1 MDMVLKKII
10 QGGMEMVLQ
19 HNIEAWN
26 ANRNLNVVTKRQ
38 AKSTEKLSAGYKIN
52 RAADDAAGLTISE
65 GMRSMIR
72 GLNRASNNAED
83 GYSLL
88 QTADGA
94 LEEIHSILQRGREL
108 SVQAANDSNT
118 EIDRQAIQ
126 SEVDELLIEINRIA
140 DTTEFNTLKLLDGSK
155 SGDPNA
161 NPLIRQKA
169 AEGVMREGIQQVNPG
184 VITNPAA
191 AGSVSRA
198 TAAEETWLKNEL
210 TNNMVPKAVGGILST
225 FSGAFAN
232 NPNISTTIGTQL
244 YTEPSST
251 LAYVAC
257 RYSYDA
263 SGKIASME
271 LNLSVNLNS
280 LTFSGGQLTAISQ
293 KALEGTIAHEM
304 MHAFMDDGLPNGMIG
319 INSSGVIDKS
329 NQFPKWFKEGMAQ
342 TAAGGCSNYN
352 DWVNGGLGLHAN
364 MPESSISAVVTDA
377 KNKLSSGSTA
387 SQYGTGY
394 LACMYLG
401 YLADG
406 TNTVSSAAIGSGLD
420 KILTEMKNGKTLNQV
435 INDISGGKYISISD
449 FQRKF
454 GDSDSSHFISLL
466 LKEAGNIG
474 SGSVIAPNL
483 GVADVLD
490 NAAPNTNYYLPDFTQ
505 QFTPS
510 SATTFTGGG
519 SGGYNGNGEALML
532 QVGSL
537 GHQGIGISIDDAH
550 TDALGLGSVS
560 VMSFEEAGT
569 AISDFDYAI
578 DMVSSNRS
586 SIGAYM
592 NRLEHTIAN
601 IDNTSENI
609 QAAESRVRDTDMAD
623 EMVEYS
629 ASNIIAQAG
638 QSMLA
643 QANQNRQGILQ
654 LLQ

>member
-1 MDMVLKKII
+1 
-10 QGGMEMVLQ
+10 
-19 HNIEAWN
+19 
-26 ANRNLNVVTKRQ
+26 
-38 AKSTEKLSAGYKIN
+38 
-52 RAADDAAGLTISE
+52 
-65 GMRSMIR
+65 
-72 GLNRASNNAED
+72 
-83 GYSLL
+83 
-88 QTADGA
+88 
-94 LEEIHSILQRGREL
+94 
-108 SVQAANDSNT
+108 
-118 EIDRQAIQ
+118 
-126 SEVDELLIEINRIA
+126 
-140 DTTEFNTLKLLDGSK
+140 
-155 SGDPNA
+155 
-161 NPLIRQKA
+161 
-169 AEGVMREGIQQVNPG
+169 
-184 VITNPAA
+184 
-191 AGSVSRA
+191 
-198 TAAEETWLKNEL
+198 
-210 TNNMVPKAVGGILST
+210 
-225 FSGAFAN
+225 
-232 NPNISTTIGTQL
+232 
-244 YTEPSST
+244 
-251 LAYVAC
+251 
-257 RYSYDA
+257 
-263 SGKIASME
+263 
-271 LNLSVNLNS
+271 
-280 LTFSGGQLTAISQ
+280 
-293 KALEGTIAHEM
+293 
-304 MHAFMDDGLPNGMIG
+304 
-319 INSSGVIDKS
+319 
-329 NQFPKWFKEGMAQ
+329 
-342 TAAGGCSNYN
+342 
-352 DWVNGGLGLHAN
+352 
-364 MPESSISAVVTDA
+364 
-377 KNKLSSGSTA
+377 
-387 SQYGTGY
+387 
-394 LACMYLG
+394 MYLG

-601 IDNTSENI
+601 IDNTSENT
-609 QAAESRVRDTDMAD
+609 QAAESHVRDTDMAD